1 MNKKQSTPPKK
12 RGATVAAVL
21 CFVAAI
27 AIAGTYTLGNSREA
41 RQKEEIART
50 EENAAKEKST
60 GDAEERARATDGL
73 VIQDSSDTGG
83 AGEGGTLEK
92 TPGMDILQRWIPEA
106 FLYLLRQEPET
117 PFLLFSFHQEGVI
130 CYAKANKKQAEK
142 LEHDILRTYF
152 SAYEPQEEILHDIRF
167 RYYADTGSRFLGC
180 YQHEGVW
187 VASYSKRLLEQVVR
201 KQLLPQEQSDGD
213 ELSPFFRQ
221 FDRNATANLLFPS
234 DGWQIQVARHDT
246 ILWKYNLPWVCTDLF
261 PSEGNICG
269 FCSFPYAV
277 PNDSLY
283 EAMGDS
289 LAIQLEALFPRL
301 HVTPQT
307 SQDSSEVYFTFCSP
321 L

>member
-1 MNKKQSTPPKK
+1 MRRLKEDIGIIVLSLLI
-12 RGATVAAVL
+12 AAVSASYFL
-21 CFVAAI
+21 GFLQREKEAETQDLYYLLPTQPKSVLAI
-27 AIAGTYTLGNSREA
+27 NQPTAFAHL
-41 RQKEEIART
+41 
-50 EENAAKEKST
+50 
-60 GDAEERARATDGL
+60 L
-73 VIQDSSDTGG
+73 
-83 AGEGGTLEK
+83 LEK
-92 TPGMDILQRWIPEA
+92 TPGVDILQRWIPEA

-117 PFLLFSFHQEGVI
+117 SFLLFSFHPEGVI
-130 CYAKANKKQAEK
+130 CYVKANKKQAEK

-180 YQHEGVW
+180 YQYEGVW

-201 KQLLPQEQSDGD
+201 KQLLPQEQSDED

>member
-1 MNKKQSTPPKK
+1 MRRLKEDIGIIVLSLLI
-12 RGATVAAVL
+12 AAVSASYFL
-21 CFVAAI
+21 GFLQREKEAETQDLYYLLPSQPKSVLAI
-27 AIAGTYTLGNSREA
+27 NQPTAFAHL
-41 RQKEEIART
+41 
-50 EENAAKEKST
+50 
-60 GDAEERARATDGL
+60 L
-73 VIQDSSDTGG
+73 
-83 AGEGGTLEK
+83 LEK

-106 FLYLLRQEPET
+106 FLYFLRQEPET

-142 LEHDILRTYF
+142 LEHDILRSYF
-152 SAYEPQEEILHDIRF
+152 SAYEPQEETLHDIRF

-201 KQLLPQEQSDGD
+201 KQLLPQEQSDEDG
-213 ELSPFFRQ
+213 LSPFFRQ

-289 LAIQLEALFPRL
+289 LAIQLEELFPRL

>member
-1 MNKKQSTPPKK
+1 MRRLKEDIGIIVLSLLI
-12 RGATVAAVL
+12 AAVSASYFL
-21 CFVAAI
+21 GFLQREKEAETQDLYYLLPSQPKSVLAI
-27 AIAGTYTLGNSREA
+27 NQPTAFAHL
-41 RQKEEIART
+41 
-50 EENAAKEKST
+50 
-60 GDAEERARATDGL
+60 L
-73 VIQDSSDTGG
+73 
-83 AGEGGTLEK
+83 LEK

-142 LEHDILRTYF
+142 LEHDILRSYF
-152 SAYEPQEEILHDIRF
+152 SAYEPQEETLHDIRF

-201 KQLLPQEQSDGD
+201 KQLLPQEQSDEDG
-213 ELSPFFRQ
+213 LSPFFRQ

>member
-1 MNKKQSTPPKK
+1 MRRLKEDIGIIVLSLLI
-12 RGATVAAVL
+12 AAVSASYFL
-21 CFVAAI
+21 GFLQREKEAETQDLYYLLPTQPKSVLAINQPTAFVH
-27 AIAGTYTLGNSREA
+27 L
-41 RQKEEIART
+41 
-50 EENAAKEKST
+50 
-60 GDAEERARATDGL
+60 L
-73 VIQDSSDTGG
+73 
-83 AGEGGTLEK
+83 LEK

-106 FLYLLRQEPET
+106 FLYLLRQEPKT

-142 LEHDILRTYF
+142 LEHDILRSYF
-152 SAYEPQEEILHDIRF
+152 SAYEPQEETLHDIRF

-201 KQLLPQEQSDGD
+201 KQLLPQEQSDED
-213 ELSPFFRQ
+213 SLSPFFRQ

-234 DGWQIQVARHDT
+234 DGWQIKVARHDT

>member
-1 MNKKQSTPPKK
+1 MRRLKEDIGIIVLSLLI
-12 RGATVAAVL
+12 AAVSASYFL
-21 CFVAAI
+21 GFLQREKEAETQDLYYLLPSQPKSVLAI
-27 AIAGTYTLGNSREA
+27 NQPTAFAHLF
-41 RQKEEIART
+41 
-50 EENAAKEKST
+50 
-60 GDAEERARATDGL
+60 
-73 VIQDSSDTGG
+73 
-83 AGEGGTLEK
+83 LEK
-92 TPGMDILQRWIPEA
+92 TPGVDILQRWIPEA
-106 FLYLLRQEPET
+106 FLYFLRQEPET

-142 LEHDILRTYF
+142 LEHDILRSYF
-152 SAYEPQEEILHDIRF
+152 SAYEPQEETLHDIRF

-201 KQLLPQEQSDGD
+201 KQLLPQEQTD
-213 ELSPFFRQ
+213 EDSLSPFFRQ

>member
-1 MNKKQSTPPKK
+1 MRRLKEDIGIIVLSLLI
-12 RGATVAAVL
+12 AAVSASYFL
-21 CFVAAI
+21 GFLQREKEAETQDLYYLLPTQPKSVLAI
-27 AIAGTYTLGNSREA
+27 NQPTAFAHL
-41 RQKEEIART
+41 
-50 EENAAKEKST
+50 
-60 GDAEERARATDGL
+60 L
-73 VIQDSSDTGG
+73 
-83 AGEGGTLEK
+83 LEK
-92 TPGMDILQRWIPEA
+92 TPGVDILQRWIPEA
-106 FLYLLRQEPET
+106 FLYLLRQEPKT

-152 SAYEPQEEILHDIRF
+152 SAYEPQEETLHDIRF

-201 KQLLPQEQSDGD
+201 KQLLPQEQSDED

>member
-1 MNKKQSTPPKK
+1 MRRLKEDIGIIVLSLLI
-12 RGATVAAVL
+12 AAVSASYFL
-21 CFVAAI
+21 GFLQREKEAETQDLYYLLPSQPKSVLAI
-27 AIAGTYTLGNSREA
+27 NQPTAFAHL
-41 RQKEEIART
+41 
-50 EENAAKEKST
+50 
-60 GDAEERARATDGL
+60 L
-73 VIQDSSDTGG
+73 
-83 AGEGGTLEK
+83 LEK
-92 TPGMDILQRWIPEA
+92 TPGVDILQRWIPEA

-142 LEHDILRTYF
+142 LEHDILRSYF
-152 SAYEPQEEILHDIRF
+152 SAYEPQEETLHDIRF

-201 KQLLPQEQSDGD
+201 KQLLPQEQSDED
-213 ELSPFFRQ
+213 SLSPFFRQ

-246 ILWKYNLPWVCTDLF
+246 ILWKYNLPWVSTDLF

>member
-1 MNKKQSTPPKK
+1 MRRLKEDIGIIVLSLLI
-12 RGATVAAVL
+12 AAVSASYFL
-21 CFVAAI
+21 GFLQREKEAETQDLYYLLPSQPKSVLAI
-27 AIAGTYTLGNSREA
+27 NQPTAFAHL
-41 RQKEEIART
+41 
-50 EENAAKEKST
+50 
-60 GDAEERARATDGL
+60 L
-73 VIQDSSDTGG
+73 
-83 AGEGGTLEK
+83 LEK

-106 FLYLLRQEPET
+106 FLYLLRQEPKT
-117 PFLLFSFHQEGVI
+117 SFLLFSFHPEGVI
-130 CYAKANKKQAEK
+130 CYAKANKKQAEA

-152 SAYEPQEEILHDIRF
+152 SAYEPQEEILHDIHF

-201 KQLLPQEQSDGD
+201 KQLLPQEQADED
-213 ELSPFFRQ
+213 ELFPFFRQ

>member
-1 MNKKQSTPPKK
+1 MRRLKEDIGIIVLSLLI
-12 RGATVAAVL
+12 AAVSASYFL
-21 CFVAAI
+21 GFLQREKEAETQDLYYLLPSQPKSVLAI
-27 AIAGTYTLGNSREA
+27 NQPTAFAHL
-41 RQKEEIART
+41 
-50 EENAAKEKST
+50 
-60 GDAEERARATDGL
+60 L
-73 VIQDSSDTGG
+73 
-83 AGEGGTLEK
+83 LEK
-92 TPGMDILQRWIPEA
+92 TPGVDILQRWIPEA

-142 LEHDILRTYF
+142 LEHDILRSYF
-152 SAYEPQEEILHDIRF
+152 SAYEPQEETLHDIRF

-201 KQLLPQEQSDGD
+201 KQLLPQEQSDEDG
-213 ELSPFFRQ
+213 LSPFFRQ

-246 ILWKYNLPWVCTDLF
+246 ILWKYNLPWVSTDLF

>member
-1 MNKKQSTPPKK
+1 MRRLKEDIGIIVLSLLI
-12 RGATVAAVL
+12 AAVSASYFL
-21 CFVAAI
+21 GFLQREKEAETQDLYYLLPSQPKSVLAI
-27 AIAGTYTLGNSREA
+27 NQPTAFAHL
-41 RQKEEIART
+41 
-50 EENAAKEKST
+50 
-60 GDAEERARATDGL
+60 L
-73 VIQDSSDTGG
+73 
-83 AGEGGTLEK
+83 LEK
-92 TPGMDILQRWIPEA
+92 TPGVDILQRWIPEA
-106 FLYLLRQEPET
+106 FLYFLRQEPET

-201 KQLLPQEQSDGD
+201 KQLLPQEQSDED
-213 ELSPFFRQ
+213 SLSPFFRQ

>member
-1 MNKKQSTPPKK
+1 MRRLKEDIGIIVLSLLI
-12 RGATVAAVL
+12 AAVSASYFL
-21 CFVAAI
+21 GFLQREKEAETQDLYYLLPSQPKSVLAINQPTAFVH
-27 AIAGTYTLGNSREA
+27 L
-41 RQKEEIART
+41 
-50 EENAAKEKST
+50 
-60 GDAEERARATDGL
+60 L
-73 VIQDSSDTGG
+73 
-83 AGEGGTLEK
+83 LEK

-142 LEHDILRTYF
+142 LEHDILRSYF
-152 SAYEPQEEILHDIRF
+152 SAYEPQEETLHDIRF

-201 KQLLPQEQSDGD
+201 KQLLPQEQSDED

>member
-1 MNKKQSTPPKK
+1 MRRLKEDIGIIVLSLLI
-12 RGATVAAVL
+12 AAVSASYFL
-21 CFVAAI
+21 GFLQREKEAETQDLYYLLPTQPKSVLAI
-27 AIAGTYTLGNSREA
+27 NQPTAFAHL
-41 RQKEEIART
+41 
-50 EENAAKEKST
+50 
-60 GDAEERARATDGL
+60 L
-73 VIQDSSDTGG
+73 
-83 AGEGGTLEK
+83 LEK

-106 FLYLLRQEPET
+106 FLYFLRQEPET

-201 KQLLPQEQSDGD
+201 KQLLPQEQSDED

>member
-1 MNKKQSTPPKK
+1 MRRLKEDIGIIVLSLLI
-12 RGATVAAVL
+12 AAVSASYFL
-21 CFVAAI
+21 GFLQREKEAETQDLYYLLPTQPKSVLAI
-27 AIAGTYTLGNSREA
+27 NQPTAFAHL
-41 RQKEEIART
+41 
-50 EENAAKEKST
+50 
-60 GDAEERARATDGL
+60 L
-73 VIQDSSDTGG
+73 
-83 AGEGGTLEK
+83 LEK

-106 FLYLLRQEPET
+106 FLYFLRQEPET

-142 LEHDILRTYF
+142 LEHDILRSYF
-152 SAYEPQEEILHDIRF
+152 SAYEPQEETLHDIRF

-201 KQLLPQEQSDGD
+201 KQLLPQEQSDED
-213 ELSPFFRQ
+213 SLSPFFRQ

-289 LAIQLEALFPRL
+289 LAIQLEELFPRL

>member
-1 MNKKQSTPPKK
+1 MRRLKEDIGIIVLSLLI
-12 RGATVAAVL
+12 AAVSASYFL
-21 CFVAAI
+21 GFLQREKEAETQDLYYLLPTQPKSVLAI
-27 AIAGTYTLGNSREA
+27 NQPTAFAHL
-41 RQKEEIART
+41 
-50 EENAAKEKST
+50 
-60 GDAEERARATDGL
+60 L
-73 VIQDSSDTGG
+73 
-83 AGEGGTLEK
+83 LEK
-92 TPGMDILQRWIPEA
+92 TPGVDILQRWIPEA

-142 LEHDILRTYF
+142 LEHDILRSYF
-152 SAYEPQEEILHDIRF
+152 SAYEPQEETLHDIRF

-201 KQLLPQEQSDGD
+201 KQLLPQEQSDED

>member
-1 MNKKQSTPPKK
+1 MRRLKEDIGIIVLSLLI
-12 RGATVAAVL
+12 AAVSASYFL
-21 CFVAAI
+21 GFLQREKEAETQDLYYLLPSQPKSVLAI
-27 AIAGTYTLGNSREA
+27 NQPTAFAHL
-41 RQKEEIART
+41 
-50 EENAAKEKST
+50 
-60 GDAEERARATDGL
+60 L
-73 VIQDSSDTGG
+73 
-83 AGEGGTLEK
+83 LEK
-92 TPGMDILQRWIPEA
+92 TPGVDILQRWIPEA
-106 FLYLLRQEPET
+106 FLYLLRQQPET

-142 LEHDILRTYF
+142 LEHDILRSYF
-152 SAYEPQEEILHDIRF
+152 SAYEPQEETLHDIRF

-201 KQLLPQEQSDGD
+201 KQLLPQEQTD
-213 ELSPFFRQ
+213 EDSLSPFFRQ

>member
-1 MNKKQSTPPKK
+1 MRRLKEDIGIIVLSLLI
-12 RGATVAAVL
+12 AAVSASYFL
-21 CFVAAI
+21 GFLQREKEAETQDLYYLLPSQPKSVLAI
-27 AIAGTYTLGNSREA
+27 NQPTAFAHL
-41 RQKEEIART
+41 
-50 EENAAKEKST
+50 
-60 GDAEERARATDGL
+60 L
-73 VIQDSSDTGG
+73 
-83 AGEGGTLEK
+83 LEK

-142 LEHDILRTYF
+142 LEHDILRSYF
-152 SAYEPQEEILHDIRF
+152 SAYEPQEETLHDIRF

-201 KQLLPQEQSDGD
+201 KQLLPQEQSDED

>member
-1 MNKKQSTPPKK
+1 MRRLKEDIGIIVLSLLI
-12 RGATVAAVL
+12 AAVSASYFL
-21 CFVAAI
+21 GFLQREKEAETQDLYYLLPSQPKSVLAI
-27 AIAGTYTLGNSREA
+27 NQPTAFAHL
-41 RQKEEIART
+41 
-50 EENAAKEKST
+50 
-60 GDAEERARATDGL
+60 L
-73 VIQDSSDTGG
+73 
-83 AGEGGTLEK
+83 LEK
-92 TPGMDILQRWIPEA
+92 TPGVDILQRWIPEA
-106 FLYLLRQEPET
+106 FLYLLRQQPET

-152 SAYEPQEEILHDIRF
+152 SAYEPQEETLHDIRF

-201 KQLLPQEQSDGD
+201 KQLLPQEQSDEDG
-213 ELSPFFRQ
+213 LSPFFRQ

-246 ILWKYNLPWVCTDLF
+246 ILWKYNLPWVSTDLF

>member
-1 MNKKQSTPPKK
+1 MRRLKEDIGIIVLSLLI
-12 RGATVAAVL
+12 AAVSASYFL
-21 CFVAAI
+21 GFLQREKEAETQDLYYLLPSQPKSVLAINQPTAFVH
-27 AIAGTYTLGNSREA
+27 L
-41 RQKEEIART
+41 
-50 EENAAKEKST
+50 
-60 GDAEERARATDGL
+60 L
-73 VIQDSSDTGG
+73 
-83 AGEGGTLEK
+83 LEK

-142 LEHDILRTYF
+142 LEHNILRTYF

-201 KQLLPQEQSDGD
+201 KQLLPQEQSDED

>member
-1 MNKKQSTPPKK
+1 MRRLKEDIGIIVLSLLI
-12 RGATVAAVL
+12 AAVSASYFL
-21 CFVAAI
+21 GFLQREKEAETQDLYYLLPTQPKSVLAI
-27 AIAGTYTLGNSREA
+27 NQPTAFAHL
-41 RQKEEIART
+41 
-50 EENAAKEKST
+50 
-60 GDAEERARATDGL
+60 L
-73 VIQDSSDTGG
+73 
-83 AGEGGTLEK
+83 LEK
-92 TPGMDILQRWIPEA
+92 TPGVDILQRWIPEA
-106 FLYLLRQEPET
+106 FLYLLRQEPKT

-142 LEHDILRTYF
+142 LEHDILRSYF
-152 SAYEPQEEILHDIRF
+152 SAYEPQEETLHDIRF

-201 KQLLPQEQSDGD
+201 KQLLPQEQTD
-213 ELSPFFRQ
+213 EDSLSPFFRQ

>member
-1 MNKKQSTPPKK
+1 MRRLKEDIGIIVLSLLI
-12 RGATVAAVL
+12 AAVSASYFL
-21 CFVAAI
+21 GFLQREKEAETQDLYYLLPSQPKSVLAI
-27 AIAGTYTLGNSREA
+27 NQPTAFAHL
-41 RQKEEIART
+41 
-50 EENAAKEKST
+50 
-60 GDAEERARATDGL
+60 L
-73 VIQDSSDTGG
+73 
-83 AGEGGTLEK
+83 LEK

-106 FLYLLRQEPET
+106 FLYLLRQEPKT

-201 KQLLPQEQSDGD
+201 KQLLPQEQSDED

>member
-1 MNKKQSTPPKK
+1 MRRLKEDIGIIVLSLLI
-12 RGATVAAVL
+12 AAVSASYFL
-21 CFVAAI
+21 GFLQREKEAETQDLYYLLPTQPKSVLAI
-27 AIAGTYTLGNSREA
+27 NQPTAFAHL
-41 RQKEEIART
+41 
-50 EENAAKEKST
+50 
-60 GDAEERARATDGL
+60 L
-73 VIQDSSDTGG
+73 
-83 AGEGGTLEK
+83 LEK
-92 TPGMDILQRWIPEA
+92 TPGVDILQRWIPEA

-152 SAYEPQEEILHDIRF
+152 SAYEPQEETLHDIRF

-201 KQLLPQEQSDGD
+201 KQLLPQEQTD
-213 ELSPFFRQ
+213 EDSLSPFFRQ

>member
-1 MNKKQSTPPKK
+1 MRRLKEDIGIIVLSLLI
-12 RGATVAAVL
+12 AAVSASYFL
-21 CFVAAI
+21 GFLQREKEAETQDLYYLLPSQPKSVLAI
-27 AIAGTYTLGNSREA
+27 NQPTAFAHL
-41 RQKEEIART
+41 
-50 EENAAKEKST
+50 
-60 GDAEERARATDGL
+60 L
-73 VIQDSSDTGG
+73 
-83 AGEGGTLEK
+83 LEK
-92 TPGMDILQRWIPEA
+92 TPGVDILQRWIPEA
-106 FLYLLRQEPET
+106 FLYFLRQEPET

-142 LEHDILRTYF
+142 LEHDILRSYF
-152 SAYEPQEEILHDIRF
+152 SAYEPQEETLHDIRF

-201 KQLLPQEQSDGD
+201 KQLLPQEQSDED
-213 ELSPFFRQ
+213 SLSPFFRQ

-246 ILWKYNLPWVCTDLF
+246 ILWKYNLPWVSTDLF

>member
-1 MNKKQSTPPKK
+1 MRRLKEDIGIIVLSLLI
-12 RGATVAAVL
+12 AAVSASYFL
-21 CFVAAI
+21 GFLQREKEAETQDLYYLLPTQPKSVLAI
-27 AIAGTYTLGNSREA
+27 NQPTAFAHL
-41 RQKEEIART
+41 
-50 EENAAKEKST
+50 
-60 GDAEERARATDGL
+60 L
-73 VIQDSSDTGG
+73 
-83 AGEGGTLEK
+83 LEK

-142 LEHDILRTYF
+142 LEHNILRTYF

-201 KQLLPQEQSDGD
+201 KQLLPQEQSDEDG
-213 ELSPFFRQ
+213 LSPFFRQ

-246 ILWKYNLPWVCTDLF
+246 ILWKYNLPWVSTDLF

>member
-1 MNKKQSTPPKK
+1 MRRLKEDIGIIVLSLLI
-12 RGATVAAVL
+12 AAVSASYFL
-21 CFVAAI
+21 GFLQREKEAETQDLYYLLPTQPKSVLAI
-27 AIAGTYTLGNSREA
+27 NQPTAFAHL
-41 RQKEEIART
+41 
-50 EENAAKEKST
+50 
-60 GDAEERARATDGL
+60 L
-73 VIQDSSDTGG
+73 
-83 AGEGGTLEK
+83 LEK
-92 TPGMDILQRWIPEA
+92 TPGVDILQRWIPEA
-106 FLYLLRQEPET
+106 FLYLLRQEPKT

-180 YQHEGVW
+180 YQYEGVW

-201 KQLLPQEQSDGD
+201 KQLLPQEQADED

-246 ILWKYNLPWVCTDLF
+246 ILWKYNLPWVSTDLF

>member
-1 MNKKQSTPPKK
+1 MRRLKEDIGIIVLSLLI
-12 RGATVAAVL
+12 AAVSASYFL
-21 CFVAAI
+21 GFLQREKEAETQDLYYLLPTQPKSVLAI
-27 AIAGTYTLGNSREA
+27 NQPTAFAHL
-41 RQKEEIART
+41 
-50 EENAAKEKST
+50 
-60 GDAEERARATDGL
+60 L
-73 VIQDSSDTGG
+73 
-83 AGEGGTLEK
+83 LEK
-92 TPGMDILQRWIPEA
+92 TPGVDILQRWIPEA

-142 LEHDILRTYF
+142 LEHDILRSYF
-152 SAYEPQEEILHDIRF
+152 SAYEPQEETLHDIRF

-201 KQLLPQEQSDGD
+201 KQLLPQEQTD
-213 ELSPFFRQ
+213 EDSLSPFFRQ

>member
-1 MNKKQSTPPKK
+1 MRRLKEDIGIIVLSLLI
-12 RGATVAAVL
+12 AAVSASYFL
-21 CFVAAI
+21 GFLQREKEAETQDLYYLLPTQPKSVLAI
-27 AIAGTYTLGNSREA
+27 NQPTAFAHL
-41 RQKEEIART
+41 
-50 EENAAKEKST
+50 
-60 GDAEERARATDGL
+60 L
-73 VIQDSSDTGG
+73 
-83 AGEGGTLEK
+83 LEK
-92 TPGMDILQRWIPEA
+92 TLGVDILQRWIPEA
-106 FLYLLRQEPET
+106 FLYFLRQEPET

-201 KQLLPQEQSDGD
+201 KQLLPQEQSDED

>member
-1 MNKKQSTPPKK
+1 MRRLKEDIGIIVLSLLI
-12 RGATVAAVL
+12 AAVSASYFL
-21 CFVAAI
+21 GFLQREKEAKTQDLYYLLPTQPKSVLAI
-27 AIAGTYTLGNSREA
+27 NQPTAFAHL
-41 RQKEEIART
+41 
-50 EENAAKEKST
+50 
-60 GDAEERARATDGL
+60 L
-73 VIQDSSDTGG
+73 
-83 AGEGGTLEK
+83 LEK

-201 KQLLPQEQSDGD
+201 KQLLPQEQSDED

>member
-1 MNKKQSTPPKK
+1 MRRLKEDIGIIVLSLLI
-12 RGATVAAVL
+12 AAVSASYFL
-21 CFVAAI
+21 GFLQREKEAETQDLYYLLPTQPKSVLAI
-27 AIAGTYTLGNSREA
+27 NQPTAFAHL
-41 RQKEEIART
+41 
-50 EENAAKEKST
+50 
-60 GDAEERARATDGL
+60 L
-73 VIQDSSDTGG
+73 
-83 AGEGGTLEK
+83 LEK

-142 LEHDILRTYF
+142 LEHNILRTYF

-201 KQLLPQEQSDGD
+201 KQLLPQEQSDED

>member
-1 MNKKQSTPPKK
+1 MRRLKEDIGIIVLSLLI
-12 RGATVAAVL
+12 AAVSASYFL
-21 CFVAAI
+21 GFLQREKEAETQDLYYLLPTQPKSVLAI
-27 AIAGTYTLGNSREA
+27 NQPTAFAHL
-41 RQKEEIART
+41 
-50 EENAAKEKST
+50 
-60 GDAEERARATDGL
+60 L
-73 VIQDSSDTGG
+73 
-83 AGEGGTLEK
+83 LEK

-106 FLYLLRQEPET
+106 FLYLLRQEPKT

-201 KQLLPQEQSDGD
+201 KQLLPQKQSDED

>member
-1 MNKKQSTPPKK
+1 MRRLKEDIGIIVLSLLI
-12 RGATVAAVL
+12 AAVSASYFL
-21 CFVAAI
+21 GFLQREKEAETQDLYYLLPTQPKSVLAI
-27 AIAGTYTLGNSREA
+27 NQPTAFAHL
-41 RQKEEIART
+41 
-50 EENAAKEKST
+50 
-60 GDAEERARATDGL
+60 L
-73 VIQDSSDTGG
+73 
-83 AGEGGTLEK
+83 LEK

-201 KQLLPQEQSDGD
+201 KQLLPQEQADED

>member
-1 MNKKQSTPPKK
+1 MRRLKEDIGIIVLSLLI
-12 RGATVAAVL
+12 AAVSASYFL
-21 CFVAAI
+21 GFLQREKEAETQDLYYLLPTQPKSVLAI
-27 AIAGTYTLGNSREA
+27 NQPTAFAHL
-41 RQKEEIART
+41 
-50 EENAAKEKST
+50 
-60 GDAEERARATDGL
+60 L
-73 VIQDSSDTGG
+73 
-83 AGEGGTLEK
+83 LEK
-92 TPGMDILQRWIPEA
+92 TPGVDILQRWIPEA

-142 LEHDILRTYF
+142 LEHDILRSYF
-152 SAYEPQEEILHDIRF
+152 SAYEPQEETLHDIRF

-201 KQLLPQEQSDGD
+201 KQLLPQEQSDED
-213 ELSPFFRQ
+213 SLSPFFRQ

-246 ILWKYNLPWVCTDLF
+246 ILWKYNLPWVSTDLF

-289 LAIQLEALFPRL
+289 LAIQLEAIFPRL

>member
-1 MNKKQSTPPKK
+1 MRRLKEDIGIIVLSLLI
-12 RGATVAAVL
+12 AAVSASYFL
-21 CFVAAI
+21 GFLQREKEAETQDLYYLLPTQPKSVLAINQPTAFVH
-27 AIAGTYTLGNSREA
+27 L
-41 RQKEEIART
+41 
-50 EENAAKEKST
+50 
-60 GDAEERARATDGL
+60 L
-73 VIQDSSDTGG
+73 
-83 AGEGGTLEK
+83 LEK

-117 PFLLFSFHQEGVI
+117 PFLLFSFHPEGVI

-142 LEHDILRTYF
+142 LEHDILRSYF
-152 SAYEPQEEILHDIRF
+152 SAYEPQEETLHDIRF

-201 KQLLPQEQSDGD
+201 KQLLPQEQTD
-213 ELSPFFRQ
+213 EDSLSPFFRQ

-246 ILWKYNLPWVCTDLF
+246 ILWKYNLPWVSTDLF

>member
-1 MNKKQSTPPKK
+1 MRRLKEDIGIIVLSLLI
-12 RGATVAAVL
+12 AAVSASYFL
-21 CFVAAI
+21 GFLQREKEAETQDLYYLLPTQPKSVLAI
-27 AIAGTYTLGNSREA
+27 NQPTAFAHL
-41 RQKEEIART
+41 
-50 EENAAKEKST
+50 
-60 GDAEERARATDGL
+60 L
-73 VIQDSSDTGG
+73 
-83 AGEGGTLEK
+83 LEK

-201 KQLLPQEQSDGD
+201 KQLLPQEQADED

-246 ILWKYNLPWVCTDLF
+246 ILWKYNLPWVSTDLF

>member
-1 MNKKQSTPPKK
+1 MRRLKEDIGIIVLSLLI
-12 RGATVAAVL
+12 AAVSASYFL
-21 CFVAAI
+21 GFLQREKEAETQDLYYLLPSQPKSVLAI
-27 AIAGTYTLGNSREA
+27 NQPTAFAHL
-41 RQKEEIART
+41 
-50 EENAAKEKST
+50 
-60 GDAEERARATDGL
+60 L
-73 VIQDSSDTGG
+73 
-83 AGEGGTLEK
+83 LEK
-92 TPGMDILQRWIPEA
+92 TPGVDILQRWIPEA

-142 LEHDILRTYF
+142 LEHDILRSYF
-152 SAYEPQEEILHDIRF
+152 SAYEPQEETLHDIRF

-201 KQLLPQEQSDGD
+201 KQLLPQEQSDED

>member
-1 MNKKQSTPPKK
+1 MRRLKEDIGIIVLSLLI
-12 RGATVAAVL
+12 AAVSASYFL
-21 CFVAAI
+21 GFLQREKEAETQDLYYLLPTQPKSVLAI
-27 AIAGTYTLGNSREA
+27 NQPTAFAHL
-41 RQKEEIART
+41 
-50 EENAAKEKST
+50 
-60 GDAEERARATDGL
+60 L
-73 VIQDSSDTGG
+73 
-83 AGEGGTLEK
+83 LEK

-142 LEHDILRTYF
+142 LEHDILRSYF
-152 SAYEPQEEILHDIRF
+152 SAYEPQEETLHDIRF

-201 KQLLPQEQSDGD
+201 KQLLPQEQTD
-213 ELSPFFRQ
+213 EDSLSPFFRQ

>member
-1 MNKKQSTPPKK
+1 MRRLKEDIGIIVLSLLI
-12 RGATVAAVL
+12 AAVSASYFL
-21 CFVAAI
+21 GFLQREKEAETQDLYYLLPSQPKSVLAI
-27 AIAGTYTLGNSREA
+27 NQPTAFAHL
-41 RQKEEIART
+41 
-50 EENAAKEKST
+50 
-60 GDAEERARATDGL
+60 L
-73 VIQDSSDTGG
+73 
-83 AGEGGTLEK
+83 LEK

-201 KQLLPQEQSDGD
+201 KQLLPQEQSDED

-261 PSEGNICG
+261 PSEGNVCG

>member
-1 MNKKQSTPPKK
+1 MRRLKEDIGIIVLSLLI
-12 RGATVAAVL
+12 AAVSASYFL
-21 CFVAAI
+21 GFLQREKEAETQDLYYLLPSQPKSVLAI
-27 AIAGTYTLGNSREA
+27 NQPTAFAHL
-41 RQKEEIART
+41 
-50 EENAAKEKST
+50 
-60 GDAEERARATDGL
+60 L
-73 VIQDSSDTGG
+73 
-83 AGEGGTLEK
+83 LEK
-92 TPGMDILQRWIPEA
+92 TPGVDILQRWIPEA

-201 KQLLPQEQSDGD
+201 KQLLPQEQSDED

>member
-1 MNKKQSTPPKK
+1 MRRLKEDIGIIVLSLLI
-12 RGATVAAVL
+12 AAVSASYFL
-21 CFVAAI
+21 GFLQREKEAETQDLYYLLPTQPKSVLAINQPTAFVH
-27 AIAGTYTLGNSREA
+27 L
-41 RQKEEIART
+41 
-50 EENAAKEKST
+50 
-60 GDAEERARATDGL
+60 L
-73 VIQDSSDTGG
+73 
-83 AGEGGTLEK
+83 LEK

-142 LEHDILRTYF
+142 LEHDILRSYF
-152 SAYEPQEEILHDIRF
+152 SAYEPQEETLHDIRF

-201 KQLLPQEQSDGD
+201 KQLLPQEQSDED
-213 ELSPFFRQ
+213 SLSPFFRQ

-246 ILWKYNLPWVCTDLF
+246 ILWKYNLPWVSTDLF

>member
-1 MNKKQSTPPKK
+1 MRRLKEDIGIIVLSLLI
-12 RGATVAAVL
+12 AAVSASYFL
-21 CFVAAI
+21 GFLQREKEAETQDLYYLLPSQPKSVLAI
-27 AIAGTYTLGNSREA
+27 NQPTAFAHL
-41 RQKEEIART
+41 
-50 EENAAKEKST
+50 
-60 GDAEERARATDGL
+60 L
-73 VIQDSSDTGG
+73 
-83 AGEGGTLEK
+83 LEK
-92 TPGMDILQRWIPEA
+92 APGVDILQRWIPEA

-152 SAYEPQEEILHDIRF
+152 SAYEPQEETLHDIRF

-201 KQLLPQEQSDGD
+201 KQLLPQEQTD
-213 ELSPFFRQ
+213 EDSLSPFFRQ

-246 ILWKYNLPWVCTDLF
+246 ILWKYNLPWISTDLF

>member
-1 MNKKQSTPPKK
+1 MRRLKEDIGIIVLSLLI
-12 RGATVAAVL
+12 AAVSASYFL
-21 CFVAAI
+21 GFLQREKEAETQDLYYLLPSQPKSVLAI
-27 AIAGTYTLGNSREA
+27 NQPTAFAHL
-41 RQKEEIART
+41 
-50 EENAAKEKST
+50 
-60 GDAEERARATDGL
+60 L
-73 VIQDSSDTGG
+73 
-83 AGEGGTLEK
+83 LEK

-106 FLYLLRQEPET
+106 FLYLLRQQPET

-201 KQLLPQEQSDGD
+201 KQLLPQEQSDED